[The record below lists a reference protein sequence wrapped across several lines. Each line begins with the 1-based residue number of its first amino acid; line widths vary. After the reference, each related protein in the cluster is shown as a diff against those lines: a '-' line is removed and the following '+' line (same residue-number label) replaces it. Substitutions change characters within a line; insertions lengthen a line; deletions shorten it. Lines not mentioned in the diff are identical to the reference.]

1 MREKRRLLHA
11 LCRHYSRNLYEL
23 PDLVLTSNL
32 YDMVLLSQII
42 HVLSKMIL
50 PTNNQP
56 RIQAQKV

>member
-1 MREKRRLLHA
+1 MP
-11 LCRHYSRNLYEL
+11 CVGHYSRNLYEL
-23 PDLVLTSNL
+23 PDLVLTTNL

-56 RIQAQKV
+56 RIQAQAV